1 MPITRILW
9 ASDGSKEF
17 RDALRLAEIVVN
29 QFGLSGALR
38 PFAEVKTGGLARKH
52 EKFRMV
58 RTFRAGERCSR

>member
-38 PFAEVKTGGLARKH
+38 PFAEVKIGGLARKH

>member
-1 MPITRILW
+1 MP
-9 ASDGSKEF
+9 KEF

-38 PFAEVKTGGLARKH
+38 PFAEVKIGGLARKH